1 MDPLE
6 YYGLVV
12 YLARA
17 KHAHLREAGAPIELD
32 DLVQEGFW
40 GLLDALRRFD
50 PDRGVSFATFAYPR
64 IAGAI
69 DDFLRRQDFVSQGE
83 RQELKRIESARGRLA
98 QSLGREPRVRELAD
112 ALAIDENRL
121 RPFAPGFPR
130 LGPKSWEGSEPMAIT
145 APDQEQALLAQ
156 DVDHCLR
163 LALDP
168 LERQVLVLRI
178 SEELTLK
185 MTSELLGKP
194 LQTVFG
200 IEQRAKRKMKDCME
214 GQGWDLADVGT

>member
-1 MDPLE
+1 MDPLK

-17 KHAHLREAGAPIELD
+17 KHAQLREAGAPIELD

-69 DDFLRRQDFVSQGE
+69 DDFLRRQDFLSQGQ
-83 RQELKRIESARGRLA
+83 RQELKRIEVARGRLA
-98 QSLGREPRVRELAD
+98 QSLGRDPMVRELAD
-112 ALAIDENRL
+112 ALAIDEHRL
-121 RPFAPGFPR
+121 HPFASGLPR
-130 LGPKSWEGSEPMAIT
+130 PEPKSWEGGKAMAAT
-145 APDQEQALLAQ
+145 APDQELVLLAQ

-163 LALDP
+163 LALTP
-168 LERQVLVLRI
+168 LERQVLMLRI
-178 SEELTLK
+178 SEEFTLK

-194 LQTVFG
+194 LQTVFS

-214 GQGWDLADVGT
+214 GQGWDLTDVGT